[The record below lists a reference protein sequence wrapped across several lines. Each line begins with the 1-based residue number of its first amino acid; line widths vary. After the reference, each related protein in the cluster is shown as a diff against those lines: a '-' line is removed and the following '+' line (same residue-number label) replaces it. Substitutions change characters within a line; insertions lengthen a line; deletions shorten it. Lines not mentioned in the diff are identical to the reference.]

1 MKTVTPERAAEA
13 ADYVL
18 SHWRYDPD
26 TGLVHGRLGKPIGSK
41 ATNGALSAMVYLPG
55 GTTSV
60 LLHRAAWLLNTGEWP
75 RLGIDHR
82 DGNRANNR
90 WSNLRIATNAHNR
103 QNLSPRGKSG
113 HLRGCTP
120 YYRKWKAQL
129 VIDGTHHYL
138 GLFDTEKQAHA
149 AYCEAKKRLHPFN
162 PVQRPA

>member
-1 MKTVTPERAAEA
+1 MKALTPERAAEA

-18 SHWRYDPD
+18 SHWQYDPD
-26 TGLVHGRLGKPIGSK
+26 TGLVHGRLGKPIGTK
-41 ATNGALSAMVYLPG
+41 RKDGALHALVYLPS

-75 RLGIDHR
+75 KFEVDHR
-82 DGNRANNR
+82 DGTKTNNR
-90 WSNLRIATNAHNR
+90 WSNLRSATRGQNQQNR
-103 QNLSPRGKSG
+103 KPVNCNGNLI
-113 HLRGCTP
+113 GCTP
-120 YYRKWKAQL
+120 CHRKWKAQIRANN
-129 VIDGTHHYL
+129 VVHYL